1 MKFNK
6 TALFLAVSAI
16 ASASVANLA
25 TDLTAESPTSERI
38 EAQSR
43 DNVPDAN
50 SVSAVETITPEIPAA
65 AIATAPAPQTDVAT
79 ASPVV
84 EPAVAV
90 QNVLPAATVAEKST
104 ETPPAL
110 TAASALALPPPPPG
124 SKSFVTKNHAKS
136 SHKELTAQSQGLTD
150 TAATSTS
157 QLDSASTVR
166 ADKSGVAMSSDVIFG
181 FGGHKISAE
190 ARTMLDRL
198 VPRLKQMDLDIV
210 LATGH
215 ADTIGTDSANESI
228 GLKRANAVRDYF
240 IKAGIPAEK
249 IKVES
254 KGSTEPVSMNCDG
267 KKGSALRDCLAPDR
281 RVNIVAQGLG
291 TTGTMATPT
300 NGKASTA
307 TSARVDASTT
317 FMVFFEGNSIK
328 LKATDNDLLDEI
340 ADAAIEADKVH
351 LRGRSAI
358 GDSEQRKARAI
369 ARGWAVRQ
377 GLVFRGVEKE
387 DIRIFYRTKGFNPT
401 ENNERVDVELVPR
414 KVASK

>member
-16 ASASVANLA
+16 ASVSVAHLA
-25 TDLTAESPTSERI
+25 TDLTAESPTTELV
-38 EAQSR
+38 EAQGR
-43 DNVPDAN
+43 DSAPDAN
-50 SVSAVETITPEIPAA
+50 SVSAVETITPDLPVTASASSDAA
-65 AIATAPAPQTDVAT
+65 PTVATTTPVVDQTAIASAPAPAAVVADAVTD
-79 ASPVV
+79 
-84 EPAVAV
+84 
-90 QNVLPAATVAEKST
+90 
-104 ETPPAL
+104 TPPAL
-110 TAASALALPPPPPG
+110 VNAAALNLPPPPPG
-124 SKSFVTKNHAKS
+124 SQSFVSKSHAKA
-136 SHKELTAQSQGLTD
+136 SHKDSTVLSQGFAD
-150 TAATSTS
+150 SAATSTS
-157 QLDSASTVR
+157 QSDSASTVR
-166 ADKSGVAMSSDVIFG
+166 ADKSGVAMSSDILFG

-190 ARTMLDRL
+190 ARTMLDRII
-198 VPRLKQMDLDIV
+198 PKLKAMDLEIV

-215 ADTIGTDSANESI
+215 ADNIGSDSINESI

-240 IKAGIPAEK
+240 IKSGIPAEK

-254 KGSTEPVSMNCDG
+254 KGSRESIAIDCEG
-267 KKGSALRDCLAPDR
+267 KKGGALRDCLAPDR
-281 RVNIVAQGLG
+281 RVNVVAQGFG
-291 TTGTMATPT
+291 TAGTMAAPA

-307 TSARVDASTT
+307 STARVDASTT
-317 FMVFFEGNSIK
+317 FTVFFEGNSIK

-387 DIRIFYRTKGFNPT
+387 DIRIFYRTKGLNPT